1 MLIKVPQHW
10 QLPEREA
17 VPESVF
23 LNRRSFLKQL
33 GFVGMGAWGMASG
46 CFSGSAA
53 GGENEVRRTLPAPQP
68 PYPAARNEKYK
79 SDRAITEETVAA
91 AHNNFYEF
99 TTNKS
104 EVWRLAE
111 KFETRP
117 WQIEIGGLVRNKR
130 TYDIDELVKKFPLEE
145 RVYRFR
151 CVEAWSMTVPW
162 VGFPFLKLINE
173 VQPASEA
180 KFVRMITFLRPEQAA
195 GQRNQPWYSWPYYEG
210 LALYEAMNELTMLVT
225 GSYGHALP
233 KQHGAPLRL
242 ITPWKYGYKSIKSI
256 VRIEF
261 VKSQPKTF
269 WNDLA
274 PSEYDF
280 WSNVNPAVPHP
291 RWSQASETVIGSMQ
305 RVPTLPYNG
314 YGDFVAHMYS

>member
-1 MLIKVPQHW
+1 MLIKTSEGW

-17 VPESVF
+17 TPENVF
-23 LNRRSFLKQL
+23 LNRRSFMKQL
-33 GFVGMGAWGMASG
+33 GFMGMGAWGLASG
-46 CFSGSAA
+46 CFSGSAE
-53 GGENEVRRTLPAPQP
+53 GGESDVRRTLPAPQP
-68 PYPAARNEKYK
+68 PYPVARNEKYQV
-79 SDRAITEETVAA
+79 DRAITTEEVAA
-91 AHNNFYEF
+91 SHNNFYEF
-99 TTNKS
+99 TTNKG

-117 WQIEIGGLVRNKR
+117 WQIEVGGLVHNKR
-130 TYDIDELVKKFPLEE
+130 TYDIDDLVKKFSLEE

-173 VQPASEA
+173 VQPTSEA

-233 KQHGAPLRL
+233 MQHGAPLRL

-291 RWSQASETVIGSMQ
+291 RWSQASETVIGAMK
-305 RVPTLPYNG
+305 RIPTLPYNG
-314 YGDFVAHMYS
+314 YGDYVAHMYG